1 MRAITMLSRAAL
13 VPALLTGCL
22 SVDPPEGRLVCT
34 PATEATDCPADWFC
48 VDGFCYREAT
58 GTDAGPRDAA
68 PDAPRV
74 DARVLCESADDC
86 DDGSSCSV
94 DTCNADGLCEN
105 VFAPNDS
112 PDVPDENATDENCDG
127 ADGVVTRDLYVA
139 PGGTGVG
146 SPADPAG
153 LAAAMATFTGDAYIL
168 VAAGDH
174 AIDAPLTAPDGV
186 RVHGGYALDFRTRPG
201 GSRVISSAGRAL
213 VVRDVTSATIDLI
226 DWETAAAT
234 VPGAHTQTITVTG
247 SIGVT
252 LSRLT
257 VVAGAGAPGD
267 DGAAGTAAPPP
278 GGPGPN
284 GSNGSG
290 SAGGAGASCGSPGGQ
305 GGGTGAPQTPG
316 VDAAVVGTGCGHGGI
331 QGASVN
337 DNRTC
342 TSGVAYVGSRPGNMG
357 EPGCV
362 QTALGTAGDGGSG
375 PGSVAADGTW
385 SGAPAVAGA
394 VGPSGHAGGGGGG
407 GGAHYRNMCA
417 TVGGGGGG
425 GGCGG
430 PGGQGGGGGEPGQP
444 GGASIAIVA
453 HDSVVVLDHVT
464 LRTGEGA
471 AGGRGGDGGPG
482 ADGVA
487 GSLGGSGGIVTGSL
501 ATTHQGSAG
510 GAGGTGSPG
519 ARGGCGGGGAGGSS
533 IGVFLAGT
541 ATLDPRSVTYELGTG
556 GAGGGACPAAGGDP
570 ALGLAGAMGTT
581 IEVVRP

>member
-1 MRAITMLSRAAL
+1 MRAITMLTRAAL
-13 VPALLTGCL
+13 VPVLLTGCL

-34 PATEATDCPADWFC
+34 PATEATDCPADWSC
-48 VDGFCYREAT
+48 VDGFCYREGG

-74 DARVLCESADDC
+74 DARVACESAGDC
-86 DDGSSCSV
+86 DDGSECSV
-94 DTCNADGLCEN
+94 DTCNDDGLCEN
-105 VFAPNDS
+105 VFAPTAT
-112 PDVPDENATDENCDG
+112 PDLPDDTGADENCDG
-127 ADGVVTRDLYVA
+127 VDGVVTRDLYVA
-139 PGGTGVG
+139 PGGTGAG
-146 SPADPAG
+146 SPADPASLTAA
-153 LAAAMATFTGDAYIL
+153 LAAFAGDAHIL

-186 RVHGGYALDFRTRPG
+186 RIHGGYALDFRARPG
-201 GSRVISSAGRAL
+201 GSRVISSASRAL
-213 VVRDVTSATIDLI
+213 VVSGVASATIDQL

-247 SIGVT
+247 STGVT

-257 VVAGAGAPGD
+257 VTAGAGAAGG

-278 GGPGPN
+278 GPPGSN

-305 GGGTGAPQTPG
+305 GGGTSAPQTAG
-316 VDAAVVGTGCGHGGI
+316 SDAAVVGTGCGHGGAAGI
-331 QGASVN
+331 PVN

-342 TSGVAYVGSRPGNMG
+342 ASGTAYVGSRPGTGG
-357 EPGCV
+357 EPGCAQV
-362 QTALGTAGDGGSG
+362 AFGSAGGGGSG
-375 PGSVAADGTW
+375 PGSVAADGSW
-385 SGAPAVAGA
+385 SGASAMGGA
-394 VGPSGHAGGGGGG
+394 PGPSGNAGGGGGG
-407 GGAHYRNMCA
+407 GGAFYRNMCA

-430 PGGQGGGGGEPGQP
+430 PGGQGGGGGEPGHP
-444 GGASIAIVA
+444 GGASIAIVG
-453 HDSVVVLDHVT
+453 HDSVLVLDRVT
-464 LRTGEGA
+464 LRTGDGA
-471 AGGRGGDGGPG
+471 AGGRGGDGGAG

-487 GSLGGSGGIVTGSL
+487 GSVGGAGGVVTGSL
-501 ATTHQGSAG
+501 ATTHQGSSG

-519 ARGGCGGGGAGGSS
+519 AGGGCGGGGAGGSS

-556 GAGGGACPAAGGDP
+556 GAGGAACPRAGGDP
-570 ALGLAGAMGTT
+570 ALGVAGEMGTT